1 MLSAQRCSRSGKC
14 RRVQRW
20 EEAVE
25 TPVSDTLRTASQL
38 GAGAG
43 QRARARRPPALRI
56 EDLVSTCSPSG
67 PAVASQGG
75 SAHCGTRGPAL
86 YVWPRGCSAATTP
99 LQQPGPWST

>member
-43 QRARARRPPALRI
+43 QRARALSATSP
-56 EDLVSTCSPSG
+56 ED
-67 PAVASQGG
+67 
-75 SAHCGTRGPAL
+75 RGP
-86 YVWPRGCSAATTP
+86 GQH
-99 LQQPGPWST
+99 LQS